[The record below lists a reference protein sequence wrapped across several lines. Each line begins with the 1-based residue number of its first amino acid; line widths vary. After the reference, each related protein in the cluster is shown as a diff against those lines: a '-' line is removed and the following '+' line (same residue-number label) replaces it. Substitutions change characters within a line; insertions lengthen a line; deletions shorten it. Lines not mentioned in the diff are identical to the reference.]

1 LNDPFLRGLI
11 AGLIAGTVKDIPD
24 SILHS
29 LFHLKE
35 LSFWD
40 YAGVLAFN
48 RMPTGFVE
56 ITMAVSFEVVF
67 SMGVGVLFTI
77 LADKPIKTKHYL
89 LLGLSFGGA
98 IWLFITA
105 VIKVF
110 RLTQLQT
117 KNLSDPLI
125 TFMLSVAYGLLLT
138 VIDHRLK
145 NRKSGS

>member
-1 LNDPFLRGLI
+1 
-11 AGLIAGTVKDIPD
+11 
-24 SILHS
+24 
-29 LFHLKE
+29 
-35 LSFWD
+35 
-40 YAGVLAFN
+40 
-48 RMPTGFVE
+48 FVE

>member
-1 LNDPFLRGLI
+1 MNDPFLRGLI

-56 ITMAVSFEVVF
+56 ITMAV
-67 SMGVGVLFTI
+67 
-77 LADKPIKTKHYL
+77 
-89 LLGLSFGGA
+89 
-98 IWLFITA
+98 
-105 VIKVF
+105 
-110 RLTQLQT
+110 
-117 KNLSDPLI
+117 
-125 TFMLSVAYGLLLT
+125 
-138 VIDHRLK
+138 
-145 NRKSGS
+145 